1 MFCLGNFS
9 LFSLVIDLVLYKS
22 TQNKEEMMN
31 LTRLEWG
38 GHIFLQTVAL
48 ISLVAEIG
56 KEGYK
61 DLLPSHLKNRRKRYW
76 YDCGNEPQVL

>member
-1 MFCLGNFS
+1 
-9 LFSLVIDLVLYKS
+9 
-22 TQNKEEMMN
+22 MN

-38 GHIFLQTVAL
+38 GHFCMQTAAL

-56 KEGYK
+56 KEGSK
-61 DLLPSHLKNRRKRYW
+61 DLFSSHLKNRRKKYW